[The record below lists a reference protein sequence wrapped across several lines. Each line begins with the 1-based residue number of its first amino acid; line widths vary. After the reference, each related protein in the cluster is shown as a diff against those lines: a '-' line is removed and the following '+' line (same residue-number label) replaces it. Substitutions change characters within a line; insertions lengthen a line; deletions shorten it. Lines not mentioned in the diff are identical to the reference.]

1 MYAILDIE
9 TTGGQFNEEGITE
22 IAIYKFDG
30 HEIVDQFISLVNPEI
45 PIQPFVVKLTGIN
58 NEMLRLAPKFHE
70 IAKRIIEIT
79 QDCIIVAHNAVFD
92 YRILCTEFRRLGYE
106 FNAKNLCTVA
116 LAQRLLPEQPSH
128 SLGKLVRALG
138 IPMADRH
145 RASGDAMA
153 TVKLFKILLEK
164 DLEKVIVKELI
175 KTDVQ
180 KGIAPKF
187 RDILDSV
194 PSKTGIYYFHNQQG
208 SIIYIGKSKN
218 IKKRVNQH
226 LIGTTNKCRKMQRE
240 VFTVT
245 YDETGSELIALLK
258 ESQEIKINKP
268 QYNKALQKTNFHI
281 GLYKNTNKEGYF
293 TLDIQKIDGR
303 KKEITLFSSIT
314 EAKNFLQIITSHYHL
329 CQKFTTLSDSKNE
342 CFQHKIKECNGAC
355 IGKESTIIYNEKV
368 TEFINENTIE
378 NATMLLVDKG
388 RNVNER
394 SAVFIENGI
403 FKGYCFYDLNYQ
415 INNLTILKNIII
427 KMENNRDSKNIIQS
441 FIRKSKYLK
450 IVKF

>member
-355 IGKESTIIYNEKV
+355 IGKESTTIYNEKV